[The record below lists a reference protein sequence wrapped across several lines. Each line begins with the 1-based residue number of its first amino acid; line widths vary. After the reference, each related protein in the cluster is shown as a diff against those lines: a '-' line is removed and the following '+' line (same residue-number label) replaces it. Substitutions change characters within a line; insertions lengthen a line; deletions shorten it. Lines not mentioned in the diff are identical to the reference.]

1 MKILAIDY
9 GKKWIGLAIS
19 DDRRRLAFAYKTLE
33 NNSKTFSVL
42 NEIVKKEEIYKIVI
56 GLPLNKQ
63 MKPTRQTAETE
74 RWAGELIKK
83 VATPTHSGRS
93 PEADARGR
101 LSDCNVGSWNVEVD
115 FENEIFTSKAADKLG
130 AKNQHAAA
138 AAIFL
143 QSYLDRQ

>member
-19 DDRRRLAFAYKTLE
+19 DDERRMAFAYKTLT
-33 NNSKTFSVL
+33 NDKKLFSDL
-42 NEIVKKEEIYKIVI
+42 NEIVKKEEICKIVI

-63 MKPTRQTAETE
+63 MKPTQQTVETE
-74 RWAGELIKK
+74 NWARELIKK
-83 VATPTHSGRS
+83 VRVPI
-93 PEADARGR
+93 
-101 LSDCNVGSWNVEVD
+101 D

-130 AKNQHAAA
+130 VKNQHAAA

-143 QSYLDRQ
+143 QDYLDRKNR

>member
-1 MKILAIDY
+1 MKILGIDY
-9 GKKWIGLAIS
+9 GAKWIGLAIS
-19 DDRRRLAFAYKTLE
+19 DDGRRLAFAYKTLE
-33 NNSKTFSVL
+33 NNDKIFSAL

-56 GLPLNKQ
+56 GLPLNKE

-74 RWAGELIKK
+74 NWAGELITK
-83 VATPTHSGRS
+83 
-93 PEADARGR
+93 
-101 LSDCNVGSWNVEVD
+101 VEVQID

-143 QSYLDRQ
+143 QSYLDRM